1 MTTPLP
7 PADDLQ
13 PEEPTF
19 SAPLNAGD
27 WAASPP
33 SFPATGKWNSSEII
47 LGFTTVAVL
56 ASLFMPW
63 FTVTG
68 IGSGVGASISGT
80 GAHGYLWLVFA
91 LDLVVLCVL
100 VVPDLIARAPARLPS
115 NHQLVVGASG
125 LNFLLVLLGFLAR
138 PTATAAGALFTSTGA
153 SVGVTYGAF
162 IALVAV
168 ILAFL
173 AAVGTGGAG
182 ARSSGVRARS

>member
-13 PEEPTF
+13 PEEPSF
-19 SAPLNAGD
+19 AAPLAGGDWSAPPP
-27 WAASPP
+27 AA
-33 SFPATGKWNSSEII
+33 PATGKWTSSEII

-63 FTVTG
+63 FSVTS
-68 IGSGVGASISGT
+68 ISSGVGGSISGT

-91 LDLVVLCVL
+91 LDLTVLCVL
-100 VVPDLIARAPARLPS
+100 VLPDLIARAPARLPS
-115 NHQLVVGASG
+115 NHQLLVGASG
-125 LNFLLVLLGFLAR
+125 LNFLLVLLGFVAR
-138 PTATAAGALFTSTGA
+138 PTATAAGTLFTSTGA
-153 SVGVTYGAF
+153 SVSVTYGAF
-162 IALVAV
+162 IALIAV

-182 ARSSGVRARS
+182 ARSSVVRARS